1 MTSRLARRCLVML
14 VAFAVLARI
23 PVGFDVGFRFDAAL
37 AVIWAFGLLSII
49 LLTGYVGQISL
60 CQATFAGVGAYAA
73 GMVASA
79 FHVDYAAA
87 IAVGVGVAFLLGV
100 IVGLPA
106 LRLHGITLAIVTLGI
121 ALVFDRYVFQ
131 DHAFEW
137 FTGGSGGW
145 RVSTTTLLGLRVD
158 SSEHLMVAYAVL
170 LALFCAVAL
179 LIVNLHDSGAGRRFR
194 AIRDSEVAAATAGVD
209 LTRYKLLAFGLSAAI
224 AGLGGSFYPLVA
236 GSVSPQPFWLFT
248 SLQLAAIAVL
258 MGVRYVPA
266 AALGGVFMSFVPD
279 ILTRFGHGTFAG
291 RAYDISFDWFQIA
304 VGVLLIVQMIALPDG
319 VWGDLRNRAS
329 HAWSAVRMIGA
340 RRVKVA

>member
-1 MTSRLARRCLVML
+1 MTARLARRFLVML
-14 VAFAVLARI
+14 LAFAILARI
-23 PVGFDVGFRFDAAL
+23 PSGFDVGFKFDAAL
-37 AVIWAFGLLSII
+37 AVIWAFGLLSIV

-60 CQATFAGVGAYAA
+60 CQASFAGLSAYTA
-73 GMVASA
+73 GMIVAS
-79 FHVDYAAA
+79 FHLDYAAA
-87 IAVGVGVAFLLGV
+87 IAIAVAAAFGLGV
-100 IVGLPA
+100 LVGLPA

-145 RVSTTTLLGLRVD
+145 RVDQATLLGLQVD
-158 SSEHLMVAYAVL
+158 SSKHLTVAYVIL
-170 LALFCAVAL
+170 LALFMLVAL
-179 LIVNLHDSGAGRRFR
+179 LVVNLHDSGAGRRFR
-194 AIRDSEVAAATAGVD
+194 AIRDSELAAATMGVD

-258 MGVRYVPA
+258 MGVRHVPA

-279 ILTRFGHGTFAG
+279 ILTRFGHGTIAG
-291 RAYDISFDWFQIA
+291 HAYDISFDWFQIA

-319 VWGDLRNRAS
+319 VWGDLRHRAA
-329 HAWSAVRMIGA
+329 HAWSLLRWAGS
-340 RRVKVA
+340 RRVKAA

>member
-1 MTSRLARRCLVML
+1 MTSRLAMRALVML

-23 PVGFDVGFRFDAAL
+23 PVGFDVGFKFDAAL
-37 AVIWAFGLLSII
+37 AVIWAFGLLSIV

-60 CQATFAGVGAYAA
+60 CQASFAGLGAYAA
-73 GMVASA
+73 GMVVST
-79 FHVDYAAA
+79 FHLDYAAA
-87 IAVGVGVAFLLGV
+87 IVTAVAAAFGLGV
-100 IVGLPA
+100 LVGLPA
-106 LRLHGITLAIVTLGI
+106 LRLRGITLAIVTLGI

-145 RVSTTTLLGLRVD
+145 RVDGATLLGLRVD
-158 SSEHLMVAYAVL
+158 SSSHLMTAYVVL

-179 LIVNLHDSGAGRRFR
+179 LVVNLHDSGAGRRFR
-194 AIRDSEVAAATAGVD
+194 AIRDSELAAATMGVD

-258 MGVRYVPA
+258 MGVRHVPA

-291 RAYDISFDWFQIA
+291 HEYDISFDWFQIA

-319 VWGDLRNRAS
+319 VWGDLRHRAL
-329 HAWSAVRMIGA
+329 HAASVVRNLGA